1 MTRIVR
7 WSAIAVIVTALFAG
21 LYLVMQQIE
30 RQGADDAPGRLASQ
44 IASQLSDGSS
54 VDDSATDQVNLASS
68 DAVFSV
74 VYDRSDRPVAGT
86 GWLDGSLAT
95 PPAGVLD
102 QARRTGSNHVTWQL
116 GDGRRF
122 ATVERRAGDSVVLA
136 GQSLAPTEARIDRLG
151 LLILAAW
158 ICVLLVVLG
167 AFLVERF
174 TDAASVRARRAAA
187 AGPRGA

>member
-7 WSAIAVIVTALFAG
+7 WAAIAVIVTTLFAG

-44 IASQLSDGSS
+44 IASQLSDGSGL
-54 VDDSATDQVNLASS
+54 DDSATDQVNLASS
-68 DAVFSV
+68 DAAFYL
-74 VYDRSDRPVAGT
+74 VYDRSDHPVAGT
-86 GWLDGSLAT
+86 GRLDGSLAT

-102 QARRTGSNHVTWQL
+102 QAGRAGANHVTWQL

-136 GQSLAPTEARIDRLG
+136 GQSLAPTEARIDRIG

-158 ICVLLVVLG
+158 ACVLLVVLG
-167 AFLVERF
+167 GFLVERF
-174 TDAASVRARRAAA
+174 TDGASERARRAAG